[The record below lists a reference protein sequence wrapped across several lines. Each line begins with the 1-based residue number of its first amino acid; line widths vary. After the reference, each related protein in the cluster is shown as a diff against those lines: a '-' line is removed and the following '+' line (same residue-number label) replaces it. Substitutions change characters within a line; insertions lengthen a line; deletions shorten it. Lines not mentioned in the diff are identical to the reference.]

1 MRCFFKRNSWK
12 KFQYFAYLIKGRSH
26 SSFKTKQLPLQVLLY
41 PRPRPLQRRQE
52 PQVSGKKAKQC
63 VCSLLVGIITVP
75 SAWRGSAG
83 ASQDTATALQHFPQ
97 INPVPAQSLVLI
109 WTVSGLEWKCALW
122 GPNSL
127 LRRSA
132 ELARQSVSL
141 PSAEIPVS
149 PWAPARPGATASPE
163 LPGSSHSCASARGTT
178 VCVST
183 RRERACGTP
192 LVTPGLLGT
201 SLWRHGFSGGLGIE
215 RIASGV
221 MSFALITGLHDML
234 STTLSSASLS

>member
-1 MRCFFKRNSWK
+1 MKHCSHFHFFLSLKKQISFSCQMWLKWTSNSPEERFLDK
-12 KFQYFAYLIKGRSH
+12 HGVLGSINHLIKGRSH

-109 WTVSGLEWKCALW
+109 WTVSGLE
-122 GPNSL
+122 
-127 LRRSA
+127 
-132 ELARQSVSL
+132 
-141 PSAEIPVS
+141 
-149 PWAPARPGATASPE
+149 
-163 LPGSSHSCASARGTT
+163 
-178 VCVST
+178 
-183 RRERACGTP
+183 
-192 LVTPGLLGT
+192 
-201 SLWRHGFSGGLGIE
+201 
-215 RIASGV
+215 
-221 MSFALITGLHDML
+221 
-234 STTLSSASLS
+234 